1 MDRYEGVVFEWK
13 NDREVI
19 AFNRTGF
26 EFINNDNVLVGGLST
41 SVTSLPGIK
50 NIGFSTETVKLSG
63 DVSSYSALPFG
74 KSEDIF
80 VSRRFNNV
88 SAGSSV
94 EIISSNGTEIVTV
107 LNDFGNGVLKIHRHA
122 AAGVAHT
129 ATSIL
134 NLKND
139 SATLKVKTKKFSS
152 ERNSLAYFNAN
163 NSIGV
168 GVGTGSVYTFE
179 VGGTP
184 KTVAIP
190 PRQIY
195 IPNHPFKTGQKL
207 TFTKSFDPTVA
218 SIIVGDDNAQTAN
231 NEVLDTK
238 EFFNLEDDEEEEA

>member
-13 NDREVI
+13 NDKEVI
-19 AFNRTGF
+19 AFNRSGF
-26 EFINNDNVLVGGLST
+26 EFINNDNILVGGLST

-50 NIGFSTETVKLSG
+50 NIGFSTETVKLSN
-63 DVSSYSALPFG
+63 DISSYSSLAFG

-80 VSRRFNNV
+80 ISKKFNNV
-88 SAGSSV
+88 SVGSSV
-94 EIISSNGTEIVTV
+94 EIISSNGKEIVTV
-107 LNDFGNGVLKIHRHA
+107 LNDFGNGVLKIHRHV

-139 SATLKVKTKKFSS
+139 SAILKVKTKKFSS

-190 PRQIY
+190 PTS
-195 IPNHPFKTGQKL
+195 NLHS
-207 TFTKSFDPTVA
+207 KS
-218 SIIVGDDNAQTAN
+218 SI
-231 NEVLDTK
+231 
-238 EFFNLEDDEEEEA
+238 